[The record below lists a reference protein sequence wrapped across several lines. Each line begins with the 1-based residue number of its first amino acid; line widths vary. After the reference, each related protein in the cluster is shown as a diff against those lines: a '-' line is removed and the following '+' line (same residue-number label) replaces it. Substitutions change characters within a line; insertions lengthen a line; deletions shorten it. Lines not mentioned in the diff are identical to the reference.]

1 MKKTTLIIAGV
12 VCICVLLKNIKIEV
26 SCKNIYLISVEE
38 FIELY
43 GFTEEE
49 IAEYD
54 IQEFIEAKG
63 FSVQRYIDRDYDNF
77 NIEESEKKD
86 MLYTIKF
93 FFMEDSWRYATL
105 TPGARKEFMDYDNIK
120 YVVLVCESN
129 NYHDCYEY
137 VYNIEKNEFDFYEMT
152 YHVADAYIHEDKTEE
167 VIEMLKD
174 ANVLDFPVYN
184 VFDEGEKAYFYRL
197 ALIYDNREHVCFY
210 WWSDFHREDYGEY
223 KIAELLEVL
232 YNPVCVLE

>member
-1 MKKTTLIIAGV
+1 MYIEAHDAYIFAGNIIEKIRTVSRVLRFWNGVKSMKKTTLIIAGV

-77 NIEESEKKD
+77 NIEESEKK
-86 MLYTIKF
+86 
-93 FFMEDSWRYATL
+93 
-105 TPGARKEFMDYDNIK
+105 G
-120 YVVLVCESN
+120 YV
-129 NYHDCYEY
+129 
-137 VYNIEKNEFDFYEMT
+137 
-152 YHVADAYIHEDKTEE
+152 
-167 VIEMLKD
+167 
-174 ANVLDFPVYN
+174 
-184 VFDEGEKAYFYRL
+184 
-197 ALIYDNREHVCFY
+197 IYY
-210 WWSDFHREDYGEY
+210 
-223 KIAELLEVL
+223 
-232 YNPVCVLE
+232 